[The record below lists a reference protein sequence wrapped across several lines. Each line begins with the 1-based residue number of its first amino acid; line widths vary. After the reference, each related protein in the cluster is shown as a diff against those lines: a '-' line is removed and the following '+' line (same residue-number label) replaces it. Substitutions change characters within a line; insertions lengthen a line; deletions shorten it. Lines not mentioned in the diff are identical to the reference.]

1 MSKHTL
7 VRRTPYL
14 PDRVAIRKAARGGAL
29 ILVLATAAVVSTGTG
44 ALAAGGAAGAVG
56 RDDPSCDAGEF
67 CVWSGER
74 YTGDLRRLTLETANP
89 GECVPLPDALVAR
102 SFANRLHAPVTV
114 YQGAD
119 CSTEADFTTYPG
131 GGTYVP
137 SAPFVVRAVQVW
149 QR

>member
-7 VRRTPYL
+7 IRRPFYL
-14 PDRVAIRKAARGGAL
+14 PDRATRRKAARGAAL
-29 ILVLATAAVVSTGTG
+29 TLMLAAAAVVSTGTG
-44 ALAAGGAAGAVG
+44 ALAAGGAAGVVG
-56 RDDPSCDAGEF
+56 QDDPSCDAGEF

-102 SFANRLHAPVTV
+102 SFANRLHAQVTV
-114 YQGAD
+114 YQGED

-137 SAPFVVRAVQVW
+137 AAPFVVRAVQVW